1 MEDVFINVDSQYRNT
16 DINPSE
22 SQYTYNLETPL
33 KNIISVRLASIEI
46 SNGINIISTTNNN
59 NYFTIYL
66 PNKTNDPD
74 GWTIT
79 LPDGLYQGTDQ
90 FSTSINKVFNSL
102 FNNWYVL
109 QGYQFRN
116 SYFAQKYL
124 YIFYLNSDIIV
135 QFDFN
140 ASNEP
145 ASLATPLTI
154 SAGWTSLYGLVIQIT
169 NYITN
174 KYNERK
180 SYLVNDPILK
190 KAEYIKNNP
199 SDPNANNFIYTPP
212 MPIVLDNGNFTMYS
226 FNVNVFDRRF
236 RSDVNNVIPG
246 PGQDC
251 VRIDPIINPNTPDG
265 SFTYNNNDLQTNL
278 SSLKNNIYRIYIS
291 DIVAFNVSYIPS
303 PTNGILDN
311 LASSN
316 YIIPPGYLLAGQMLT
331 SSATSYINNSINIS
345 DLYTVSVYNLSMNVN
360 PNSLFISVTNSF
372 SSNNNP
378 LNLIGQSA
386 KPFLYYYVSD
396 TVQTWDAV
404 DTSGKPFN
412 TLDNLL
418 SSKTLFSQG
427 FITRQQFDDPTY
439 VPTLIKD
446 IPSFQID
453 FTTNS
458 KSGYNISNLSYPS
471 IGYYLGY
478 RKNLG
483 SFLLSPTDNNTTTL
497 SLVATKLPNTNGSTY
512 LFLRIN
518 DWGVFDFAG
527 LKTYAKVLL
536 PSAITNTSYG
546 QYVVGNSTINGIFTF
561 RQPQNIKRLDVEL
574 LDYLGNVVNMNG
586 IDWSMT
592 LQFNEE
598 YNSNNKVMIERN
610 NLVFRNIP
618 VKK

>member
-33 KNIISVRLASIEI
+33 KNITSVKLASIEI
-46 SNGINIISTTNNN
+46 SNGINIISTNNNN

-109 QGYQFRN
+109 QGYQFRT

-140 ASNEP
+140 TKNKPE
-145 ASLATPLTI
+145 SLATPLTI

-169 NYITN
+169 TYITN
-174 KYNERK
+174 KYNDRVT
-180 SYLVNDPILK
+180 YLSQNPTTPI
-190 KAEYIKNNP
+190 IP
-199 SDPNANNFIYTPP
+199 
-212 MPIVLDNGNFTMYS
+212 LDNGNFTMYS

-236 RSDVNNVIPG
+236 RSDENNVIPG

-265 SFTYNNNDLQTNL
+265 SFTYNNNDLKTNL
-278 SSLKNNIYRIYIS
+278 SSLKNNIYSIYIS
-291 DIVAFNVSYIPS
+291 DIAAFNVSYTPS

-311 LASSN
+311 LCSSN
-316 YIIPPGYLLAGQMLT
+316 YIIPPGYLLAGRNVT

-345 DLYTVSVYNLSMNVN
+345 DLYTVSLYNLSMNVN
-360 PNSLFISVTNSF
+360 PNSSFISVTNSF

-378 LNLIGQSA
+378 LNLVGQST

-427 FITRQQFDDPTY
+427 FITKQQFDDPTY

-458 KSGYNISNLSYPS
+458 KSGYNISNLAYPS

-478 RKNLG
+478 RKNLE
-483 SFLLSPTDNNTTTL
+483 SFLLSPIDNNTTIL

-518 DWGVFDFAG
+518 DWGALNFIG
-527 LKTYAKVLL
+527 LKIYAKVLL

-546 QYVVGNSTINGIFTF
+546 QYVVGNSTINGIFNF

-592 LQFNEE
+592 LQFSEE

-610 NLVFRNIP
+610 NLVFKNMP